1 MKVKDIMTSEAITI
15 GADSTLIDAAVK
27 MREHE
32 VGALPVVD
40 GDDLV
45 GMITDRDIIVW
56 AIAEEK
62 DPGET
67 CVSEIMTP
75 EVFHCRADDEIEE
88 AAKIMEEKSIHRLMV
103 LDENDKPVG
112 FVSLADFAVKSHD
125 EHLTGELLHRISE
138 PARPHW

>member
-1 MKVKDIMTSEAITI
+1 MKVKEIMTKDAITI
-15 GADSTLIDAAVK
+15 RADSRLTEAAQK
-27 MREHE
+27 MRERE

-40 GDDLV
+40 GDNLV

-75 EVFHCRADDEIEE
+75 EVFHCRGDDEIEE
-88 AAKIMEEKSIHRLMV
+88 AAKIMEEKSIHRLLV
-103 LDENDKPVG
+103 LDEKGKPAG

>member
-1 MKVKDIMTSEAITI
+1 MKVKDIMTNDAITI
-15 GADSTLIDAAVK
+15 RADSKLIEAAQK

-40 GDDLV
+40 GDNLV
-45 GMITDRDIIVW
+45 GMMTDRDIIVW
-56 AIAEEK
+56 AIAEER
-62 DPGET
+62 DPSDT

-75 EVFHCRADDEIEE
+75 EVFRCQADDEIEE
-88 AAKIMEEKSIHRLMV
+88 AARIMEEKSIHRLLV
-103 LDENDKPVG
+103 VDEKDKPVG

-125 EHLTGELLHRISE
+125 EHLTGELLQRISE